1 MSDRIVISERLHEG
15 YAQTFEAT
23 ELLFEVRTD
32 HQHLQIFDT
41 PALGRVMMLDGIVQT
56 TEKDE
61 FIYHEMMVHVPL
73 LAHSKPRRVLIIG
86 GGDGGILRE
95 VLRHPGIEHVTQVE
109 IDQSVIDMC
118 RQYFPNH
125 SQGAF
130 DDPRVNIVIA
140 DGREFVANCSEQ
152 FDVIISDSTDP
163 IGPGE
168 ALFTSSFYAD
178 EKTCLAEGGI
188 MVAQNGV
195 PFMQGDEITTT
206 WRRLTP
212 LYQDVSFYVAPVP
225 TYVGGFMTLAWATDT
240 PALRQQTAEQIH
252 GRLQAVQQENPDFR
266 PRYYNADVHV
276 AAFALPNY
284 VRELLT

>member
-1 MSDRIVISERLHEG
+1 MTQTISERLYEG
-15 YAQTFEAT
+15 YAQTFEAS
-23 ELLFEVRTD
+23 ELLFEVRTE
-32 HQHLQIFDT
+32 HQHLQIFET

-73 LAHSKPRRVLIIG
+73 FAHPKPRRVLIIG

-95 VLRHPGIEHVTQVE
+95 VLKHPGVEQVTQVE
-109 IDQSVIDMC
+109 IDQSVIDLC

-130 DDPRVNIVIA
+130 DDPRANIVIA
-140 DGREFVANCSEQ
+140 DGREFVAQCQ
-152 FDVIISDSTDP
+152 DRFDVIISDSTDP
-163 IGPGE
+163 MGPGE
-168 ALFTSSFYAD
+168 VLFTSDFYAD
-178 EKTCLAEGGI
+178 EKRCLNPGGI

-195 PFMQGDEITTT
+195 PFLQGDEITTT

-212 LYQDVSFYVAPVP
+212 LYQDASFYVAPVP
-225 TYVGGFMTLAWATDT
+225 TYVGGFMTLAWASDDS
-240 PALRQQTAEQIH
+240 ALRHQSAADIAP
-252 GRLQAVQQENPDFR
+252 RVQAVQQQYPAFR
-266 PRYYNADVHV
+266 PRYYNEDVHV

-284 VRELLT
+284 IRALLN